1 MSTEASD
8 QRIGKAWRMHRE
20 GNNPGAIDMFQQ
32 AIQSDPESIDA
43 LYGLGLALKAAGD
56 VSAAKDA
63 FSSALEHLQESS
75 AAEAAALSQE
85 HHSET
90 NLGDRYIMLNR
101 MLSQRIEEL
110 GGASS

>member
-1 MSTEASD
+1 MSTQETD

-20 GNNPGAIDMFQQ
+20 GNNSGAIGMFQD

-43 LYGLGLALKAAGD
+43 LYGLGLAQKASGD
-56 VSAAKDA
+56 LSAAKEA
-63 FSSALEHLQESS
+63 FSSALEHLQHSS
-75 AAEAAALSQE
+75 AAEAAALAQE

-101 MLSQRIEEL
+101 MLNQRLEEL